1 MKLSEKMDN
10 TAGPASYWV
19 DEVAQLE
26 AENERLRK
34 AINRAL
40 DLDSRSSTEAGWKRD
55 IVKAIKNLREALF
68 EGE

>member
-26 AENERLRK
+26 AGIERLRK

-40 DLDSRSSTEAGWKRD
+40 DLDSHSSTEAGWKRD
-55 IVKAIKNLREALF
+55 IVKAIKGLREALF